1 MSVRIGSQRPRIE
14 LVPDSVYDAGVEAV
28 ELARVAGLNLDP
40 WQQHVLKGSLG
51 VREDGKWAAATVGLV
66 LGRQQ
71 GKSVV
76 LDARQLAGLFI
87 LNERLAISSSQ
98 EFKTTSESFRRI
110 MGLIEG
116 TPELDAKVSKVFTS
130 HGSEGIELKNGNRL
144 RFIARS
150 ANSGRGFSASAIY
163 LDEAY
168 ALTQGQMSALLPSM
182 AAQTMTGNVQLWF
195 ASSAGM
201 PNSEVLSQ
209 LRERGKNPLSEGLAY
224 FEWSAP
230 DDVAS
235 DDLDAWYQANPGL
248 GVRISEDHVRTELA
262 TLGDEE
268 FRRERLSVW
277 AKLGGE
283 SVIPAGVWAAA
294 VNEKAKPG
302 ASVAFAVDVPPG
314 RESAT
319 ICSASYLE
327 DGRIHFEVV
336 DRREGTSWVATRL
349 AELKEK
355 WKPVAI
361 VVDAGSAA
369 GALLPDLQRARLRTK
384 QISLRDYAQAC
395 GAFYDT
401 VMHGKAS
408 HIGEPVL
415 DEAVDAARQ
424 KHIGET
430 AFYWTRKNVV
440 SDISPL
446 VGCTN
451 ALHGLQSKAR
461 RTGESRAG
469 RVLVL

>member
-14 LVPDSVYDAGVEAV
+14 LVPAAAYDAGMEAV

-40 WQQHVLKGSLG
+40 WQQYVLKGALG
-51 VREDGKWAAATVGLV
+51 VREDGKWAASSVALV

-110 MGLIEG
+110 MALIEG

-201 PNSEVLSQ
+201 PNSEVLSA
-209 LRERGKNPLSEGLAY
+209 LRERGKNPASERLAY
-224 FEWSAP
+224 FEWSAQ
-230 DDVAS
+230 DNAAS
-235 DDLDAWYQANPGL
+235 DDIEAWYQANPGL
-248 GVRISEDHVRTELA
+248 GVRISEDHVRTELE

-268 FRRERLSVW
+268 FRRERLSIW

-283 SVIPAGVWAAA
+283 SVIPAAVWSAAQDEDA
-294 VNEKAKPG
+294 RPG
-302 ASVAFAVDVPPG
+302 DVVAFAVDVPPG

-336 DRREGTSWVATRL
+336 DRREGTSWVATRM

-355 WKPVAI
+355 WKPVAV

-369 GALLPDLQRARLRTK
+369 GALLPDLQRARVRTK
-384 QISLRDYAQAC
+384 QISLKEYAQAC
-395 GAFYDT
+395 GSFYDT

-408 HIGEPVL
+408 HIGEPAL
-415 DEAVDAARQ
+415 DEAIDAARQ

-451 ALHGLQSKAR
+451 ALFGLQSKAR
-461 RTGESRAG
+461 RSGAGRAG

>member
-1 MSVRIGSQRPRIE
+1 MRQGNQRPRIE
-14 LVPDSVYDAGVEAV
+14 LVPESAYSAGDEAI
-28 ELARVAGLNLDP
+28 ELAALAGLHMDD
-40 WQQHVLKGSLG
+40 WQQYVLRGSMGL
-51 VREDGKWAAATVGLV
+51 RPDGRWSASTVGLV
-66 LGRQQ
+66 CPRQC

-76 LDARQLAGLFI
+76 LDARQLAGLFL
-87 LNERLAISSSQ
+87 LNEPLAISSSH

-110 MGLIEG
+110 LALIQD
-116 TPELDAKVSKVFTS
+116 TPELDQKVAKVSTS
-130 HGSEGIELKNGNRL
+130 HGNEGIELKNGNRL

-150 ANSGRGFSASAIY
+150 GGSGRGWSATTVY

-168 ALTQGQMSALLPSM
+168 SLQHKEM
-182 AAQTMTGNVQLWF
+182 AAMLPTMAANTLYGNTQLWF

-201 PNSEVLSQ
+201 PNSEVLSD
-209 LRERGKNPLSEGLAY
+209 LRERGKNPASERLGY

-230 DDVAS
+230 DNAAS
-235 DDLDAWYQANPGL
+235 DDLEAVYQANPGL
-248 GVRISEDHVRTELA
+248 GIRMSLDHVENERD

-268 FRRERLSVW
+268 YRRERLGIW

-283 SVIPAGVWAAA
+283 SVIPAAVWA
-294 VNEKAKPG
+294 KALDESTTPG
-302 ASVAFAVDVPPG
+302 KSVAFAVDVPPG

-336 DRREGTSWVATRL
+336 ERREGTSWVATRM

-355 WKPVAI
+355 WKPVAV

-369 GALLPDLQRARLRTK
+369 GALLPELQRAHVRTK

-395 GAFYDT
+395 GSFYDT

-408 HIGEPVL
+408 HVGEPAL

-430 AFYWTRKNVV
+430 AFYWTRKNAV

-451 ALHGLQSKAR
+451 ALHGLQSSKR
-461 RTGESRAG
+461 RTGSGTTR
-469 RVLVL
+469 RVVIL